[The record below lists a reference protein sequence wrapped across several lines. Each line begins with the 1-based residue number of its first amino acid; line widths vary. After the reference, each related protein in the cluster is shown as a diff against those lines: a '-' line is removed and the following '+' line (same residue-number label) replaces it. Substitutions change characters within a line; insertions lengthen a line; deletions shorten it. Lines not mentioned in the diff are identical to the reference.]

1 MTGTESLWDVH
12 ILEFARSKD
21 QLVAGLILDAHD
33 QGVVDLPFSFVLAR
47 RGDRIVLI
55 DTGFMRE
62 GSGAEFSEKF
72 GIPDWISPLTL
83 LETLGV
89 QAGDVTDIVLSH
101 AHFDH
106 MGSIGKF
113 PNAMIHVQKQ
123 EILSWVELLA
133 LPPRFGAL
141 TAIINPDDMRRAFD
155 ASIEHRLDL
164 VDGDRDNLL
173 PGLHVRTGP
182 GHTLGQQFIILETA
196 RGRLVVA
203 GDCIY
208 TSANICGHKHD
219 GVPSGVY
226 VPLANAVGSTW
237 DQLKT
242 IDRINTEIGGDLSRL
257 IILHDTQRWA
267 GLPIV
272 SEIDG
277 FRIVKAG

>member
-1 MTGTESLWDVH
+1 MTGTEAVWDVH
-12 ILEFARSKD
+12 VLEFARSKD

-47 RGDRIVLI
+47 RDDKVVLI

-72 GIPDWISPLTL
+72 GIPDWVSPLTM
-83 LETLGV
+83 LEALGV

-182 GHTLGQQFIILETA
+182 GHTIGQQFIILETA
-196 RGRLVVA
+196 RGRLVIA

-208 TSANICGHKHD
+208 TSANICGHKHG
-219 GVPSGVY
+219 GVASGVY

-257 IILHDTQRWA
+257 IILHDTERWA

-272 SEIDG
+272 AEIEG

>member
-1 MTGTESLWDVH
+1 MTDVQALWEVH

-21 QLVAGLILDAHD
+21 QLVAGLILGAHD
-33 QGVVDLPFSFVLAR
+33 AGVVDLPFSFVLAR
-47 RGDRIVLI
+47 RDDRVVLI

-62 GSGAEFSEKF
+62 GSGAAFSEKF
-72 GIPDWISPLTL
+72 GIPDWISPLSL
-83 LETLGV
+83 LRTLGV
-89 QAGDVTDIVLSH
+89 EPGDVTDIVLSH

-133 LPPRFGAL
+133 LPPRFGTL

-164 VDGDRDNLL
+164 LDGDRDNLL

-182 GHTLGQQFIILETA
+182 GHTIGQQFIILETA

-208 TSANICGHKHD
+208 TTANICGHNHD
-219 GVPSGVY
+219 GVY

-242 IDRINTEIGGDLSRL
+242 IDRINSEIGGDLSRL
-257 IILHDTQRWA
+257 IILHDTKRWA

-272 SEIDG
+272 EEIDG
-277 FRIVKAG
+277 FRIVKAA

>member
-1 MTGTESLWDVH
+1 MTDGEALWEVH
-12 ILEFARSKD
+12 VLEFARSKD
-21 QLVAGLILDAHD
+21 QLVAGLILGAHD
-33 QGVVDLPFSFVLAR
+33 AGVVDLPFSFVLAR
-47 RGDRIVLI
+47 RDDRVVLI

-62 GSGAEFSEKF
+62 GSGAAFSEKF
-72 GIPDWISPLTL
+72 GIPDWISPLTM
-83 LETLGV
+83 LEALGV
-89 QAGDVTDIVLSH
+89 EAGDVTDIVLSH
-101 AHFDH
+101 AHFDP

-113 PNAMIHVQKQ
+113 PNAMIHVQKH

-182 GHTLGQQFIILETA
+182 GHTIGQQFIILETA
-196 RGRLVVA
+196 RGRIVVA

-208 TSANICGHKHD
+208 TAANICGHNHD
-219 GVPSGVY
+219 GVY

-242 IDRINTEIGGDLSRL
+242 IDRINTEIGGDLGRL
-257 IILHDTQRWA
+257 IILHDTKRWA

-272 SEIDG
+272 AEIEG
-277 FRIVKAG
+277 FRIVKAA

>member
-1 MTGTESLWDVH
+1 MTDVQALWEVH

-21 QLVAGLILDAHD
+21 QLVAGLILGAHD
-33 QGVVDLPFSFVLAR
+33 AGVVDLPFSFVLAR
-47 RGDRIVLI
+47 RDDRVVLI

-62 GSGAEFSEKF
+62 GSGAAFSEKF
-72 GIPDWISPLTL
+72 GIPDWISPLSML
-83 LETLGV
+83 KALGV
-89 QAGDVTDIVLSH
+89 EAGDVTDIVLSH

-133 LPPRFGAL
+133 LPPRFGGL

-164 VDGDRDNLL
+164 LDGDRDNLL

-182 GHTLGQQFIILETA
+182 GHTIGQQFIILETA

-208 TSANICGHKHD
+208 TTANICGHNHD
-219 GVPSGVY
+219 GVY

-257 IILHDTQRWA
+257 IILHDTARWA
-267 GLPIV
+267 GLPV
-272 SEIDG
+272 VEEIDG
-277 FRIVKAG
+277 FRIVKAA